1 MSSNNNLPSAPLNT
15 SKYILNNQGIG
26 GKTIRFYWSVREI
39 LFWRIS
45 QIILFQVLINLL
57 GGTPYPLL
65 SNAELV
71 RLLRSGYRMEKP
83 DLCSDDV

>member
-1 MSSNNNLPSAPLNT
+1 M
-15 SKYILNNQGIG
+15 
-26 GKTIRFYWSVREI
+26 VREI
-39 LFWRIS
+39 LFWRIL
-45 QIILFQVLINLL
+45 QIILLQLLINLL